1 MSYKKKKKPYLYRL
15 MKKIKMTFRRWARRN
30 PLKARRFYI
39 VTSAVVVVIA
49 VTIVVSIT
57 GKIEDNSNKLSDKE
71 NQQVTARPVVKATL
85 SPDSDLK
92 DENVRK
98 PASTKVP
105 ITETVVDTKTIYSY
119 LQGPRSWKQK
129 RVWSGYWGNAYMNG
143 SKFGAFGCGLC
154 CMANV
159 YSSIT
164 PSYYKA
170 SPVDM
175 YGFAKKNTRYWGGSA
190 IDWPYMVK
198 GMRKAG
204 IHCGVKTKPSR
215 YSSFKK
221 DIAASKCAIV
231 LVSSYDSSC
240 YWKHTP
246 GHYVTVFAYDKKND
260 RVFLADSGEPAH
272 NRHWVSLKKIYR
284 SLKKSSRYQYIC
296 VTDYNRS
303 EDTFRS
309 RKASGKWVR
318 PSYMKTSQKSVK
330 RK

>member
-1 MSYKKKKKPYLYRL
+1 MAYSKKKKKPYLYRL
-15 MKKIKMTFRRWARRN
+15 MRKIKRTFRNWAKRN
-30 PLKARRFYI
+30 PSKARQLY
-39 VTSAVVVVIA
+39 VVSAIVVVIIA
-49 VTIVVSIT
+49 VCIAVSVM
-57 GKIEDNSNKLSDKE
+57 GNLQKNKKNSSDTNKVE
-71 NQQVTARPVVKATL
+71 VTAAPAVKETRQPDAENKPSKEPVSTSAPVK
-85 SPDSDLK
+85 
-92 DENVRK
+92 
-98 PASTKVP
+98 KVP
-105 ITETVVDTKTIYSY
+105 VDTRAIYSY
-119 LQGPRSWKQK
+119 LQGPRSWKEK

-175 YGFAKKNTRYWGGSA
+175 YNFAKKNTRYWGGSA
-190 IDWPYMVK
+190 IDWPYMVR

-204 IHCGVKTKPSR
+204 IHCGTKRKPAK

-221 DIAASKCAIV
+221 DIANSKCAIV

-246 GHYVTVFAYDKKND
+246 GHYVTVFAYNAKND
-260 RVFLADSGEPAH
+260 TVFLADSGEPSH

-284 SLKKSSRYQYIC
+284 SLKKASSYQYIC
-296 VTDYNRS
+296 VTSYNKN

-309 RKASGKWVR
+309 RKTSGRWVK
-318 PSYMKTSQKSVK
+318 PAYMKNK
-330 RK
+330 